1 MKNHPADIRAKVGLS
16 EEIVYKIKSQIW
28 GNWRMV
34 DQTSSLTPC
43 IALGRAAHNTKHRT
57 GKWATAV
64 LETLA
69 AAYLT
74 YILPF
79 PHTTDFPS
87 IYFSILALPSQL
99 PQKKKMLR
107 FLQP

>member
-1 MKNHPADIRAKVGLS
+1 
-16 EEIVYKIKSQIW
+16 
-28 GNWRMV
+28 MV

-43 IALGRAAHNTKHRT
+43 ITLGRAAHNTKHRT

-69 AAYLT
+69 AAYLI

-87 IYFSILALPSQL
+87 IYLSILAFLSQL
-99 PQKKKMLR
+99 PQEKKNVKVPTAIKNS
-107 FLQP
+107 FPK